1 MTSSRHTKIPIEH
14 VKAELATFPLVSEI
28 SLSQN
33 IVELCPKL
41 SPSSQTRILWQEA
54 ERMLV
59 NRFPGNSIDD
69 ARSMRD
75 QIWFSTPHIKEA
87 VPLHKY
93 LQGLALDYLEPQ
105 GFVAVPRLPRC
116 LFPHGDSR
124 RHKPMARQTWWWLS
138 IALPPDFLLAALHRK
153 GEQPIKIDAISPLLS
168 QQLADNGYAE
178 THLHLGVGIDF
189 RTLWTSSLIAIAQPE
204 FTHHNFHSVGAQLND
219 GKLLAPWLIR
229 ASIVRYVI
237 AAYMYYRK
245 EGHYKNLEDFIAT
258 FVRLH
263 LLNNNGH
270 YSLLLYVMSELQQGH
285 LINDNFVDLQQLYRE
300 LIGCTPKTVDSLEEL
315 EALDPIYSFCC
326 SPDIPVDISYISKGL
341 TYCETYYKTDKL
353 FARLFWQNIRI
364 QALLYRHTVQ
374 RPLTRGLE
382 WFVRFYGRS
391 SPSRKPLSKKLYIE
405 SAAKLCGVNHGLK
418 SLEVRTSPKRD
429 IKDLLILI
437 TDLKEQ
443 VEKIRRDFQSPF
455 EFGLVLHFTKNRGG
469 QQVAFELDSY
479 KNPSPDK
486 NTQGFRFQSFLKQK
500 ECEYIAVERLLI
512 DYPDA
517 LQILRGLDVCT
528 DELGIPNWVIAPMIK
543 KLRKLSCQA
552 SSTLRNLTHL
562 EIPPLKMTAHAGE
575 DFIHLL
581 TGLRN
586 IDQAIDLFDL
596 TQGDRLGHC
605 IALGIDPVNWAESIG
620 KVSISQEDRLFDL
633 IWLWKNHGANEW
645 WQDGH
650 QNMEYELSE
659 LINSMFGKI
668 IDKLGGQLP
677 TKCQLVQLMS
687 DLTNSQKLEAVGFPF
702 HGGKIFNHEN
712 LQLKLLFQY
721 LTNYSIFIE
730 GQRLKW
736 IAPELEAKLLSNIQN
751 ELRSKIGTMGITI
764 EVNPSSNQLIGDF
777 SDLKTHP
784 LWRLSPPRPLDNV
797 PPINICIGSDDPLL
811 FTSDL
816 RQEYQKVHD
825 ALILAGLSEQ
835 EVDNWINKVRKN
847 GLNSRF
853 TLPVKF
859 FNTQT
864 VNVGSNDFRY

>member
-1 MTSSRHTKIPIEH
+1 M
-14 VKAELATFPLVSEI
+14 
-28 SLSQN
+28 
-33 IVELCPKL
+33 
-41 SPSSQTRILWQEA
+41 
-54 ERMLV
+54 
-59 NRFPGNSIDD
+59 
-69 ARSMRD
+69 
-75 QIWFSTPHIKEA
+75 
-87 VPLHKY
+87 
-93 LQGLALDYLEPQ
+93 
-105 GFVAVPRLPRC
+105 
-116 LFPHGDSR
+116 
-124 RHKPMARQTWWWLS
+124 
-138 IALPPDFLLAALHRK
+138 
-153 GEQPIKIDAISPLLS
+153 
-168 QQLADNGYAE
+168 
-178 THLHLGVGIDF
+178 
-189 RTLWTSSLIAIAQPE
+189 
-204 FTHHNFHSVGAQLND
+204 
-219 GKLLAPWLIR
+219 
-229 ASIVRYVI
+229 
-237 AAYMYYRK
+237 
-245 EGHYKNLEDFIAT
+245 
-258 FVRLH
+258 
-263 LLNNNGH
+263 
-270 YSLLLYVMSELQQGH
+270 
-285 LINDNFVDLQQLYRE
+285 
-300 LIGCTPKTVDSLEEL
+300 
-315 EALDPIYSFCC
+315 
-326 SPDIPVDISYISKGL
+326 
-341 TYCETYYKTDKL
+341 
-353 FARLFWQNIRI
+353 
-364 QALLYRHTVQ
+364 
-374 RPLTRGLE
+374 
-382 WFVRFYGRS
+382 
-391 SPSRKPLSKKLYIE
+391 
-405 SAAKLCGVNHGLK
+405 
-418 SLEVRTSPKRD
+418 
-429 IKDLLILI
+429 
-437 TDLKEQ
+437 
-443 VEKIRRDFQSPF
+443 
-455 EFGLVLHFTKNRGG
+455 
-469 QQVAFELDSY
+469 
-479 KNPSPDK
+479 
-486 NTQGFRFQSFLKQK
+486 
-500 ECEYIAVERLLI
+500 
-512 DYPDA
+512 
-517 LQILRGLDVCT
+517 
-528 DELGIPNWVIAPMIK
+528 
-543 KLRKLSCQA
+543 
-552 SSTLRNLTHL
+552 
-562 EIPPLKMTAHAGE
+562 
-575 DFIHLL
+575 
-581 TGLRN
+581 
-586 IDQAIDLFDL
+586 